1 MVVFKQLQQ
10 VDKMITK
17 LVVYWTIIILKTITG
32 W

>member
-10 VDKMITK
+10 VNKMITK
-17 LVVYWTIIILKTITG
+17 LVVYWTIIILKTIIG

>member
-10 VDKMITK
+10 VNKMITK